1 MHTLIRTFFLT
12 LLFGAALAAE
22 NANAFA
28 SDAKR
33 TTEFPVI
40 FATDLPQEAR
50 DTLAL
55 IKKRGPFPYTKD
67 GVVFSNRE
75 RILPKQARGYYRE
88 YTVKTPRAKN
98 RGARRIISGAP
109 GEYYYTHDHYIS
121 FKRIK
126 E

>member
-1 MHTLIRTFFLT
+1 MHATIRIFFLT
-12 LLFGAALAAE
+12 LLLGAALQAW
-22 NANAFA
+22 NASAFE
-28 SDAKR
+28 SGSKR
-33 TTEFPVI
+33 ATDFPVI
-40 FATDLPQEAR
+40 LATDLPQEAR

-88 YTVKTPRAKN
+88 YTVKTPRVKN
-98 RGARRIISGAP
+98 RGARRIISGAQ
-109 GEYYYTHDHYIS
+109 GEYYYTQDHYIT

>member
-1 MHTLIRTFFLT
+1 MHATLRILFLT
-12 LLFGAALAAE
+12 LLLGAALQAWSAS
-22 NANAFA
+22 AFA
-28 SDAKR
+28 SDAGR
-33 TTEFPVI
+33 ATEFPVI
-40 FATDLPQEAR
+40 RATDLPQEAR

-55 IKKRGPFPYTKD
+55 IKQRGPFPYAKD

-75 RILPKQARGYYRE
+75 RILPRQARGYYHE
-88 YTVKTPRAKN
+88 YTVKTPRVKN

-109 GEYYYTHDHYIS
+109 GEYYYTHDHYIT